1 MLTPLAV
8 RRFSLRRNLGASI
21 GDFLTI
27 LCLLCHTLAAR
38 SIARA
43 ESPDKCLLCWCGS
56 NSLPGT
62 LDLLREDLSGQ
73 RLDLC

>member
-1 MLTPLAV
+1 MLTLQIV
-8 RRFSLRRNLGASI
+8 LRFSLRRNLGASI
-21 GDFLTI
+21 GDFLMI
-27 LCLLCHTLAAR
+27 LCPPCHASAAR
-38 SIARA
+38 SIAGV

-56 NSLPGT
+56 DSLPGN

>member
-1 MLTPLAV
+1 MLTLQTV
-8 RRFSLRRNLGASI
+8 QQFSLRRNLDTSI

-27 LCLLCHTLAAR
+27 LCPPCHASAAR

-56 NSLPGT
+56 DLLPGN

-73 RLDLC
+73 HLDLC